1 LFSNL
6 IQQQPNR
13 SPRLVIS
20 TFLSAGSVLRT
31 QFQSSRQLTS
41 FSQDD
46 NRKIVLPFSC
56 QNRFTIIALQEK
68 IIRQFVLSEHFY
80 SCNPEFM
87 TSNPFSQ
94 PLVSVGELTRTIRV
108 LLETSLP
115 FVRVVGEISN
125 LRQPLS
131 GHLYFTLKDNEAQV
145 RAVFFKMQQRFS
157 SLRPMEGMQVI
168 CRGKISVYEAR
179 GEYQLIVD
187 SVEKFGA
194 GMLQQQFEMLKKRLA
209 EEGLFD
215 SQHKKKIPLFPSR
228 IAVIT
233 SPSGA
238 AIHDFLKT
246 AHNRFP
252 GFPIVMVPVR
262 VQGPEAAAEIC
273 EALEIINEKNLADVI
288 VLCRGGGS
296 IEDLWAFNEEKV
308 ARSIY
313 NSDIPVATGIGH
325 ETDFT
330 ISDFVADYRAVTPT
344 AAAEASVPDRKALEE
359 TVGRCRKNIR
369 KTIEG
374 FLEDSSQKLASLKRH
389 LHEPRILSQYLLKL
403 DNLQERQFHSIR
415 YLLHRKSSKFEKL
428 RHHLVRHHPETE
440 LTGQQLRLSFAG
452 QRLNAVISY
461 FLALRTERLEKSTL
475 VLQATNPKAIL
486 KRGYAIVTN
495 RENQIIRRAA
505 STVAGEQLSVQFHQ
519 GRIKVSVLRT
529 DGKG

>member
-1 LFSNL
+1 
-6 IQQQPNR
+6 
-13 SPRLVIS
+13 
-20 TFLSAGSVLRT
+20 
-31 QFQSSRQLTS
+31 
-41 FSQDD
+41 
-46 NRKIVLPFSC
+46 
-56 QNRFTIIALQEK
+56 
-68 IIRQFVLSEHFY
+68 
-80 SCNPEFM
+80 M
-87 TSNPFSQ
+87 TSNLFSQ

-108 LLETSLP
+108 LLETSFP

-131 GHLYFTLKDNEAQV
+131 GHLYFTLKDAEAQV

-157 SLRPMEGMQVI
+157 SIRLMEGMQVI

-187 SVEKFGA
+187 SVEEFGA
-194 GMLQQQFEMLKKRLA
+194 GMLQQQFEMLKKRMA

-215 SQHKKKIPLFPSR
+215 SQHKKQIPLFPSR

-252 GFPIVMVPVR
+252 GFPIIIVPVR
-262 VQGPEAAAEIC
+262 VQGTEAAAEIC
-273 EALEIINEKNLADVI
+273 KALEIINEMNLADVI

-313 NSDIPVATGIGH
+313 RSDIPVATGIGH

-330 ISDFVADYRAVTPT
+330 IADFVADYRAVTPT
-344 AAAEASVPDRKALEE
+344 AAAEATVPDRLALWE
-359 TVGRCRKNIR
+359 TIRHCRKSMR

-374 FLEDSSQKLASLKRH
+374 FLEDLSQKLASLKRH
-389 LHEPRILSQYLLKL
+389 LQEPRILSQYLLKL
-403 DNLQERQFHSIR
+403 DNLQERQLHSIQF
-415 YLLHRKSSKFEKL
+415 LFHRMTSKFEML
-428 RHHLVRHHPETE
+428 RQQLAKHHPESE
-440 LTGQQLRLSFAG
+440 LARQQLRLSFAG
-452 QRLNAVISY
+452 QRLSAVISHS
-461 FLALRTERLEKSTL
+461 LALRSERLEKITL

-505 STVAGEQLSVQFHQ
+505 STTAGEQLSVQFHQ
-519 GRIKVSVLRT
+519 GKIKVSVLST
-529 DGKG
+529 DKKE